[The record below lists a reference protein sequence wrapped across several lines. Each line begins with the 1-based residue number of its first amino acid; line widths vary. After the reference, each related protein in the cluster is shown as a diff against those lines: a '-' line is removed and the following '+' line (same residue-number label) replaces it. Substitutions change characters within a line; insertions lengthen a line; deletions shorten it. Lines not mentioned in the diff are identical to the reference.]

1 MGLIK
6 FPMLVEIWKSVTSI
20 EKNLKNALNQIWNK
34 QAEQHSDY
42 VRYSGTILAV
52 LEQIL
57 DELKKKQ

>member
-20 EKNLKNALNQIWNK
+20 EKNLKNALNQIWGK